1 MRHHNFTLKYFIF
14 FNFGLILGVAC
25 SCLFMFTYDSDVSQS
40 SCLEVLQRNCDHD
53 ASSSRASSSST
64 CICGV
69 TADRLKRLAKLA
81 LYVESKNT
89 IGAVATRDSYRR
101 RPSASPEDVRQ
112 MRSFLY
118 PNTTT
123 TVDLD
128 YNNAME
134 NHHYQPRNLNEEYV
148 FKKQLFVAVLTQ
160 QAYLKTRAK
169 SLYSTWGKNIDK
181 LIFFVGE
188 DCNISADIAYLPIVK
203 LDGIPDQVYPPL
215 KKTFAVMQYM
225 YDHHRSEFSWFM
237 RADDDMYL
245 RVEKLKNLLSQ
256 IHPYD
261 RVYMGRA
268 GTGRKDDLG
277 RLLLL
282 PHEKYCMGG
291 PGIIISTTT
300 LRELGPHLSN
310 CRDAGRIV

>member
-14 FNFGLILGVAC
+14 FNCGLVLGVVC
-25 SCLFMFTYDSDVSQS
+25 TCLLVFAYERDITKPG
-40 SCLEVLQRNCDHD
+40 CLEVQD
-53 ASSSRASSSST
+53 ASRNRAAST
-64 CICGV
+64 TCVCGAEV
-69 TADRLKRLAKLA
+69 DRLKRLAKLA
-81 LYVESKNT
+81 LYVESKNVT
-89 IGAVATRDSYRR
+89 GTGAAASNCGR
-101 RPSASPEDVRQ
+101 RPRRPTASSEDVRQ

-118 PNTTT
+118 PNTNKTI
-123 TVDLD
+123 DLD
-128 YNNAME
+128 YNHAAME
-134 NHHYQPRNLNEEYV
+134 NNQYQPRNLNEEYV

-169 SLYSTWGKNIDK
+169 SLYSTWGKHIDK

-188 DCNISADIAYLPIVK
+188 DCNISADLAYLPIVK

-215 KKTFAVMQYM
+215 KKTFAVMKYM
-225 YDHHRSEFSWFM
+225 YHHYTSEFNWFM

-245 RVEKLKNLLSQ
+245 RVDKLKNLLSQ
-256 IHPYD
+256 IHPYGH
-261 RVYMGRA
+261 VYMGRA

-291 PGIIISTTT
+291 PGIIISTAT

-310 CRDAGRIV
+310 CLEAGK